1 VAELPTPG
9 LTQTRFGCRYYA
21 PEVHTLFEVV
31 DLHRKSGELWGEM
44 TIRCNLEGVR
54 GQLDGNR
61 LRQGNYNFSS
71 VTARQ
76 SWAKAL
82 AEMVPK
88 ELNDKLEWGNL
99 LEHVSQAVLDH
110 ERAGS
115 IRGHVITGKRMG
127 PTGRPWAAWPILP
140 HHENATLFSKGGA
153 GKTSLVADIVLSL
166 GLGRSLIPGM
176 RVDRSY
182 RVAVLDW
189 ETNVETAEELWGL
202 IAETHKVAVPPTIW
216 YEPMEQSLERSL
228 PLVSNILDQHRA
240 DLVVID
246 SVGMALLS
254 SGEFS
259 DPAESIIRAYQSLRR
274 LETWGLLI
282 DHVAA
287 ADLHSQR
294 PSLKAYGS
302 IYKTNLARHAL
313 ALHIGDRAGDTKH
326 AYLLCPKS
334 NVGRGE
340 WAMSGTVVRSD
351 TELRWEFGDPD
362 YDLYERL
369 MGGEEESEESTS
381 RATPRWADKILGVLL
396 AHYPRAQTVKAVT
409 SALGLDE
416 KREAFIRK
424 SLHRLKEDGLV
435 VAVDQQGTL
444 EKVWAL
450 TQEGINLAA
459 SVRNQPT
466 TGASEEG
473 AE

>member
-1 VAELPTPG
+1 VPDVPPAG
-9 LTQTRFGCRYYA
+9 LSQTRFGCRYYV
-21 PEVHTLFEVV
+21 PEIHTIFDVV
-31 DLHRKSGELWGEM
+31 DIHRKSGELWGEM

-54 GQLDGNR
+54 AQLDGNR

-71 VTARQ
+71 VAARQ

-82 AEMVPK
+82 EVLVPR
-88 ELNDKLEWGNL
+88 ELNQKLEWGNL
-99 LEHVSQAVLDH
+99 LERVSQAVLDN
-110 ERAGS
+110 ERTGS
-115 IRGHVITGKRMG
+115 IRGHVITGTRMG
-127 PTGRPWAAWPILP
+127 ATGRPWAAWPILP
-140 HHENATLFSKGGA
+140 HHENATLFARGGA

-166 GLGRSLIPGM
+166 GLGRSLIPGV
-176 RVDRSY
+176 RVDRTY

-189 ETNVETAEELWGL
+189 ETNVETAEDLWGL

-228 PLVSNILDQHRA
+228 PLVSNILDRHRA

-259 DPAESIIRAYQSLRR
+259 DQSESIIRAYQSLRR

-294 PSLKAYGS
+294 PSIKAYGS
-302 IYKTNLARHAL
+302 IYRMNLARHAL

-334 NVGRGE
+334 NMGRDE

-351 TELRWEFGDPD
+351 TELRWEFSSPD

-369 MGGEEESEESTS
+369 MAGEDEPQESDV
-381 RATPRWADKILGVLL
+381 RATPRWADKILASML
-396 AHYPRAQTVKAVT
+396 ANYPRAQTVSAVT
-409 SALGLDE
+409 KALGLDE
-416 KREAFIRK
+416 EREAFIRK
-424 SLHRLKEDGLV
+424 SLHRLKGDRLV
-435 VAVDQQGTL
+435 APVAQQGSP
-444 EKVWAL
+444 EKLWAL

-459 SVRNQPT
+459 TVRSQPLAD
-466 TGASEEG
+466 ASG
-473 AE
+473 DDAE